1 MKRGGSLQLTIFTA
15 LVCISFLNLCISCG
29 AQFGKRQI
37 IAGRGWHPTC
47 PNFLHCPSVEREMVM
62 RIFFRRNEKDFKQV
76 CLFVSYDILL
86 HLIEKDFA
94 HSIIDSLFDFIDGDV
109 RNKKTCLFR
118 QTDPVWL
125 R

>member
-1 MKRGGSLQLTIFTA
+1 MID
-15 LVCISFLNLCISCG
+15 
-29 AQFGKRQI
+29 
-37 IAGRGWHPTC
+37 
-47 PNFLHCPSVEREMVM
+47 E
-62 RIFFRRNEKDFKQV
+62 
-76 CLFVSYDILL
+76 
-86 HLIEKDFA
+86 DFA

>member
-1 MKRGGSLQLTIFTA
+1 
-15 LVCISFLNLCISCG
+15 
-29 AQFGKRQI
+29 
-37 IAGRGWHPTC
+37 
-47 PNFLHCPSVEREMVM
+47 MVM

-94 HSIIDSLFDFIDGDV
+94 HSIIDSLFDFVDGDV

-118 QTDPVWL
+118 QADPVWL